1 MRPGAAIPLLLSR
14 SHRLHRNS
22 ISVGCARNFG
32 RLPIQLIEFVKHGF
46 IRGIEGINL
55 VADHQSLLSAFLH
68 ADTNAICG
76 GDIPFS
82 VLSAAPGIADTHTVE
97 PNRDPEEVRCEALRV
112 PLPYVRETPELG
124 HWHEVLRGILHRPEK
139 SQDASLLPAQ
149 ELSTSTHIHASDQ
162 P

>member
-1 MRPGAAIPLLLSR
+1 MAGVLTPGGYVSQNQFIFGTVHAVRFVCEESTGCGLACAA
-14 SHRLHRNS
+14 
-22 ISVGCARNFG
+22 VFG
-32 RLPIQLIEFVKHGF
+32 TTEKPVTGRRVRI
-46 IRGIEGINL
+46 
-55 VADHQSLLSAFLH
+55 
-68 ADTNAICG
+68 
-76 GDIPFS
+76 
-82 VLSAAPGIADTHTVE
+82 DTHTVE
-97 PNRDPEEVRCEALRV
+97 PNRDPEEVPCEALRV